1 MTAAVQSVDLVFEG
15 GGVKG
20 IGLAGSLSVLE
31 EHGFHPENVA
41 GTSAGAITAALLAAG
56 YKGEELKQIVLEL
69 DFRQFQDKAWEDKVP
84 LIERSLSLLLDLGIY
99 EGERFLEWI
108 RERLD
113 AKGIHTFGDLGRP
126 GETDPRWKYSLQVV
140 ASDVTKHELLVLP
153 RDAGRLGIEPDDLE
167 VALAVRMSMSIPIFF
182 EPVVFEN
189 PKTGENHV
197 IVDGGMLS
205 NFPVW
210 LFDSDGVPD
219 WPTFGL
225 LLVEPKPKVPVA
237 ARLPKP
243 EPIKKGPRGMIAYVR
258 AMAQTMMEAHDR
270 LYVESADFARTIPI
284 PTLGVGT
291 TAFDLSAER
300 KLALYDSGRW
310 AAEEF
315 LKTWDFD
322 AYITAYRTGHE
333 HTRRQSIVTSMAAKA
348 GQEAGAV

>member
-20 IGLAGSLSVLE
+20 IGLAGALAVLE
-31 EHGFHPENVA
+31 ERGFHPENVA

-56 YKGEELKQIVLEL
+56 YRGDELRDIVLEL
-69 DFRQFQDKAWEDKVP
+69 DFRQFEDKAWEDKVP
-84 LIERSLSLLLDLGIY
+84 LIERSLSVLLDLGVY
-99 EGERFLEWI
+99 EGDRFLAWI
-108 RERLD
+108 GELLE
-113 AKGIHTFGDLGRP
+113 AKGVRRFADLVRP
-126 GETDPRWKYSLQVV
+126 DETDPRWRYSLQVV

-153 RDAGRLGIEPDDLE
+153 RDAGRLGVEPDELD

-182 EPVVFEN
+182 EPVLFEN
-189 PKTGENHV
+189 PKTGETHV

-225 LLVEPKPKVPVA
+225 LLVEPKPTVPVA

-243 EPIKKGPRGMIAYVR
+243 EPVGKGPRGVIAYVK
-258 AMAQTMMEAHDR
+258 AMAHTMMEAHDR
-270 LYVESADFARTIPI
+270 LYVESANYARTIPI

-291 TAFDLSAER
+291 TDFELSPER

-310 AAEEF
+310 SAEDF

-322 AYITAYRTGHE
+322 AYVTAFRSGHE
-333 HTRRQSIVTSMAAKA
+333 RPRRRALVAGMAA
-348 GQEAGAV
+348 EAREAAKV